1 MKIDRSALSTFAS
14 IAAGGLCAST
24 LIACGGGGENK
35 AISVSSIAKCAH
47 ASPESLSTLPAD
59 ASSQRQVLAK
69 TIKGGWLAQQNE
81 LSASSQA
88 ELQKQEATPR
98 FDVYVFASNKTAE
111 EAFTLIENAPHA
123 SEEWG
128 AGGTFRRN
136 NIIISTDQTPEGSLA
151 AIAEPLLNKCAGA
164 GASQLIERP
173 QPGPPEGSE
182 GTDTSTGETGLPP
195 SANESSQGQSPVPGE
210 VE

>member
-1 MKIDRSALSTFAS
+1 MRTSQKSLLAVLALVS
-14 IAAGGLCAST
+14 GT
-24 LIACGGGGENK
+24 LSLSACGSSHAK
-35 AISVSSIAKCAH
+35 AISANAVAKCAH
-47 ASPESLSTLPAD
+47 ASPES
-59 ASSQRQVLAK
+59 ASSIPSGSASLREVLSK

-98 FDVYVFASNKTAE
+98 FDVYVFASDKTAE

-136 NIIISTDQTPEGSLA
+136 NIIINTDQTPEGSLA

-164 GASQLIERP
+164 GASQLVERS
-173 QPGPPEGSE
+173 QPPPEGSE
-182 GTDTSTGETGLPP
+182 GASISTSQNSQVP
-195 SANESSQGQSPVPGE
+195 SESQPSQGQSPVPGE
-210 VE
+210 SE

>member
-1 MKIDRSALSTFAS
+1 MRTDRPKLAALLTL
-14 IAAGGLCAST
+14 AGAIVCMCSLV
-24 LIACGGGGENK
+24 ACGSSGGSVV
-35 AISVSSIAKCAH
+35 ISAATIAKCAN
-47 ASPESLSTLPAD
+47 ARPLSLSSLPPNA
-59 ASSQRQVLAK
+59 ASERQVVAK
-69 TIKGGWLAQQNE
+69 VVKGGWLAQQNE

-136 NIIISTDQTPEGSLA
+136 NIIVSTDQTPESSLA

-164 GASQLIERP
+164 GASQLVERP
-173 QPGPPEGSE
+173 QASPSSGEASS
-182 GTDTSTGETGLPP
+182 TS
-195 SANESSQGQSPVPGE
+195 SQQESSAGQSPVPGE
-210 VE
+210 NE